1 MVAGMTSATLLKINM
16 MILLILIVFPCHAM
30 RDKKMSVISLMS
42 FVQEIKTKLPEGI
55 SFLTPPFHSSFIKV
69 GGNKSFSIYKSEDF
83 KLGNEMGIERVEARV
98 FKKNDLGVPFLLTFK
113 ISGECIKLNEL
124 KLHYPEL
131 TATNIPRG
139 DSLDEETSYS
149 TSKSESHLKLVFGFS
164 ERNPNCL
171 RSIVFNMDE
180 FKVT

>member
-1 MVAGMTSATLLKINM
+1 MIVLLV
-16 MILLILIVFPCHAM
+16 LIVFPCHAI
-30 RDKKMSVISLMS
+30 RGKKISVVSLMG
-42 FVQEIKTKLPEGI
+42 FIQETKTKLPEGI
-55 SFLTPPFHSSFIKV
+55 KSLTPPFYSSFIKV

-83 KLGNEMGIERVEARV
+83 KLDNEIGIERVEARV

-171 RSIVFNMDE
+171 RSISFNMDE
-180 FKVT
+180 FKIT